1 MKYSTIIVDKIYPI
15 IENSLN
21 KNTSKL
27 KDCIGRFVT
36 MRYNELYD
44 DAPYHR
50 IYFGKNEIDDFF
62 KSIKVNETEIQNHL
76 TNAFFW
82 DMNYNPPQVKE
93 PFVVA
98 VLCCI
103 RYYLIKN
110 NKKMTELTSIYLAF
124 SGKFYASVHGQLFP
138 KFPPNEH
145 RPIME
150 YVINNKLTMK
160 FELKKEKNLFG
171 AIRNLCITWVTTYTT
186 LIKSKSFDD
195 HDVGTVIQQLRDR
208 EKSFLKNIAKL
219 YYDAYEN
226 KDYLNYESDN
236 LEDGSKFRIADNDS
250 SRALQLTEQV
260 LNFITTN
267 TIDYKFCKMCS
278 DQNIK
283 PDEIKFIMESIFSN
297 NYYIEEI
304 KIVVNILIMD
314 FMRKYEGKSI
324 GTLDFVSYSIK
335 AKPNSKDKD
344 IILLK
349 NTITGWLDE
358 KSPQYV
364 KRKHRPATATSY
376 YKAVLTYM
384 VLIINKVAR

>member
-1 MKYSTIIVDKIYPI
+1 MKYSTVIVDKIYPI

-21 KNTSKL
+21 KNTSQL
-27 KDCIGRFVT
+27 KACIGRFIT
-36 MRYNELYD
+36 SRYNELYD

-50 IYFGKNEIDDFF
+50 IYFGKNEIDDYF
-62 KSIKVNETEIQNHL
+62 KSIKVNENEILAHL
-76 TNAFFW
+76 KNAFFW
-82 DMNYNPPQVKE
+82 DMDYNPPQIKE

-98 VLCCI
+98 MICCI
-103 RYYLIKN
+103 RYYILKN
-110 NKKMTELTSIYLAF
+110 NKKMTELSSIYLAF

-138 KFPPNEH
+138 KFPPSEH

-160 FELKKEKNLFG
+160 FELKREKNLFG
-171 AIRNLCITWVTTYTT
+171 AIRNLCITWFTTYST

-195 HDVGTVIQQLRDR
+195 HDVGSVIQQLRDR

-226 KDYLNYESDN
+226 KDYMNYESDN
-236 LEDGSKFRIADNDS
+236 LEDGSKFRITDNNS
-250 SRALQLTEQV
+250 TKALQLTEQV
-260 LNFITTN
+260 LNFVTTN

-283 PDEIKFIMESIFSN
+283 PDEIKFIMESILSN
-297 NYYIEEI
+297 NDYIEDI
-304 KIVVNILIMD
+304 KTVVNILIMD
-314 FMRKYEGKSI
+314 FMRKYENKSV
-324 GTLDFVSYSIK
+324 GTLEFVSYSIK
-335 AKPNSKDKD
+335 AKPNTKDKD

-349 NTITGWLDE
+349 DTITSWLDE

-376 YKAVLTYM
+376 YKAVLTYI

>member
-1 MKYSTIIVDKIYPI
+1 MKYSTVIVDKIYPI
-15 IENSLN
+15 IENSLS
-21 KNTSKL
+21 KNTNQL
-27 KDCIGRFVT
+27 KACIGRFVT
-36 MRYNELYD
+36 NRYNELYD

-62 KSIKVNETEIQNHL
+62 KSIKVNENEILGHL
-76 TNAFFW
+76 KNAFFW
-82 DMNYNPPQVKE
+82 DMDYNPPQIKE

-98 VLCCI
+98 MICCI
-103 RYYLIKN
+103 RYYLLKN
-110 NKKMTELTSIYLAF
+110 NNKMVELTSIYLAF

-138 KFPPNEH
+138 KFPPSEH

-160 FELKKEKNLFG
+160 FELKREKNLFG
-171 AIRNLCITWVTTYTT
+171 AIRNLCITWFNTYAT

-195 HDVGTVIQQLRDR
+195 HDVGAVIQQLRDR

-226 KDYLNYESDN
+226 KDYMNYESDN
-236 LEDGSKFRIADNDS
+236 LEDGSKFRIADNNS
-250 SRALQLTEQV
+250 TKALQLTEQV
-260 LNFITTN
+260 LNFVTTN

-283 PDEIKFIMESIFSN
+283 PDEIKFIMESILSN
-297 NYYIEEI
+297 NDYIEEI
-304 KIVVNILIMD
+304 KTVVNILIMD
-314 FMRKYEGKSI
+314 FMRKYENKSV
-324 GTLDFVSYSIK
+324 GTLEFVSYSIK
-335 AKPNSKDKD
+335 AKPNTKDKD

-349 NTITGWLDE
+349 NTITSWLDE

>member
-1 MKYSTIIVDKIYPI
+1 MIYSTVIVDKIYPI
-15 IENSLN
+15 IENSLS
-21 KNTSKL
+21 KNTTKL
-27 KDCIGRFVT
+27 KDCIGRFIT
-36 MRYNELYD
+36 ARYNELYD

-62 KSIKVNETEIQNHL
+62 KSIKVDENEILGHL
-76 TNAFFW
+76 RNAFFW
-82 DMNYNPPQVKE
+82 DMNHNPPQVKE
-93 PFVVA
+93 PFVIA

-195 HDVGTVIQQLRDR
+195 HDVGAVIQQLRDR

-236 LEDGSKFRIADNDS
+236 LEDGAKFRIADNNS

-260 LNFITTN
+260 LNFVTTN

-283 PDEIKFIMESIFSN
+283 PDEIKFIMESILSN
-297 NYYIEEI
+297 NQYIEEI
-304 KIVVNILIMD
+304 KTVVNILIMD

-324 GTLDFVSYSIK
+324 GSLDFVSYSIK
-335 AKPNSKDKD
+335 AKPNTKDKD

-349 NTITGWLDE
+349 DIITSWLDE

-376 YKAVLTYM
+376 YKAVLTYI
-384 VLIINKVAR
+384 VLVINKVSR